1 MLIPFQNITSQYGTP
16 NGIIHIGAHAMEER
30 QDYFDKDVRN
40 VIWIEANPALSE
52 QNKQNISPT
61 EKVFEFAASDTD
73 GEVYDFNLTNNGQS
87 SSILELGLHKH
98 HHPHVHVTET
108 IKVTSKRIDTLLTE
122 ESIDIKGY
130 NFINL
135 DIQGAELLALKGFGD
150 LLKDVK
156 YIYTEVNTNY
166 VYKNCCLI
174 EELDDYLSLFGF
186 DRVATVMTHA
196 EWGDALYVNKNN

>member
-1 MLIPFQNITSQYGTP
+1 MLIPFQNITSQYGIP

-30 QDYFDKDVRN
+30 QDYFNKGVCN
-40 VIWIEANPALSE
+40 VIWIEANPALSK
-52 QNKQNISPT
+52 QNKQNISHT

-108 IKVTSKRIDTLLTE
+108 IKVTSKRIDTLLAE
-122 ESIDIKGY
+122 ESIDINCY
-130 NFINL
+130 NFVNL

-186 DRVATVMTHA
+186 NRVATVMTHA
-196 EWGDALYVNKNN
+196 EWGDALYINKNN